1 MISDIEKL
9 LGQIR
14 SESGR
19 SVVGAGISIHDPDA
33 SIEPDAGIETGAGIE
48 TDATIHTGIKAI
60 DQTLPRKHKTRRV
73 IELAGASGSGKTHTL
88 HRICATW
95 AQTNHVL
102 YIDMDGTLDLHL
114 LAHLA
119 GAQPLH
125 RIHVF
130 RPLRT
135 VELVATLAMLPKY
148 SQEHGIC
155 NALIVVDSV
164 GSHTGDRRELS
175 HVKLKVKRATPWFRQ
190 QQLMVD
196 TLAASCNEMDSVCVV
211 AHTLRQ
217 VARDT
222 KDKHVRVF
230 RANSIDYHDAMILRW
245 QTLLLRSF
253 VLEARV
259 ENQRTRV
266 DYTRG
271 PEGTAFVSGPGADAH
286 SPVFIGPHGLA
297 GSSI

>member
-19 SVVGAGISIHDPDA
+19 SVAAAGVSTESSA
-33 SIEPDAGIETGAGIE
+33 SIEPDAS
-48 TDATIHTGIKAI
+48 IHTGIEAI

-73 IELAGASGSGKTHTL
+73 IELAGVSGSGKTHTL

-95 AQTNHVL
+95 AQASHVL

-119 GAQPLH
+119 GAQSLH

-148 SQEHGIC
+148 AHEHGIH
-155 NALIVVDSV
+155 NAMVIVDSV
-164 GSHTGDRRELS
+164 GSHMGDRRELS
-175 HVKLKVKRATPWFRQ
+175 HMKLKVKRATPWFRQ
-190 QQLMVD
+190 QQLVVD
-196 TLAASCNEMDSVCVV
+196 TLAASCNAMDSVCVV

-217 VARDT
+217 MAR
-222 KDKHVRVF
+222 DKHVRVF
-230 RANSIDYHDAMILRW
+230 RASGTDYHDAMIPRW
-245 QTLLLRSF
+245 QSLVLQSF

-259 ENQRTRV
+259 EAQGTRI
-266 DYTRG
+266 DYMRG
-271 PEGTAFVSGPGADAH
+271 PEGTYASEPGTDIAH
-286 SPVFIGPHGLA
+286 SPHVFIGPHGLA